1 MDATFWALIALLL
14 FLAVVFRA
22 KLPSAIA
29 AKLDHRAERIRK
41 DLDDARRLR
50 EEAQALLA
58 EYESKRREAGKE
70 AEDIIR
76 RARADAEAFAAD
88 TRQKLADMVERRTR
102 MAKDRIAH
110 AETEAVKD
118 VRAAATDLA
127 IAAAERIIAAES
139 KGAEAAKLIESSIA
153 GLKSRLN

>member
-1 MDATFWALIALLL
+1 MDATFWALIALLI

-58 EYESKRREAGKE
+58 EYEAKRREAGKE

-88 TRQKLADMVERRTR
+88 TRQKLSDMVERRTR
-102 MAKDRIAH
+102 MANDRIAH
-110 AETEAVKD
+110 AEAEAVKA

>member
-1 MDATFWALIALLL
+1 
-14 FLAVVFRA
+14 
-22 KLPSAIA
+22 
-29 AKLDHRAERIRK
+29 
-41 DLDDARRLR
+41 
-50 EEAQALLA
+50 
-58 EYESKRREAGKE
+58 
-70 AEDIIR
+70 
-76 RARADAEAFAAD
+76 
-88 TRQKLADMVERRTR
+88 MVERRTR

-139 KGAEAAKLIESSIA
+139 KGEEAAKLIESSIA

>member
-1 MDATFWALIALLL
+1 MDATFWALVALLL
-14 FLAVVFRA
+14 FVAIVFRA
-22 KLPSAIA
+22 KLPRAIT

-41 DLDDARRLR
+41 DLDEARRLR

-58 EYESKRREAGKE
+58 EYESKRRAAGKE
-70 AEDIIR
+70 VKDIIR
-76 RARADAEAFAAD
+76 RARADAETFAAD
-88 TRQKLADMVERRTR
+88 TRQKLAEMVERRTR
-102 MAKDRIAH
+102 MANNRIAQ
-110 AETEAVKD
+110 AEAQAVKD

-139 KGAEAAKLIESSIA
+139 KGEQAAKLIESSIG

>member
-1 MDATFWALIALLL
+1 MDATFWALIALLI

-50 EEAQALLA
+50 GEAQALLA
-58 EYESKRREAGKE
+58 EYEAKRREAGKE

>member
-1 MDATFWALIALLL
+1 MDATFWALIALLI